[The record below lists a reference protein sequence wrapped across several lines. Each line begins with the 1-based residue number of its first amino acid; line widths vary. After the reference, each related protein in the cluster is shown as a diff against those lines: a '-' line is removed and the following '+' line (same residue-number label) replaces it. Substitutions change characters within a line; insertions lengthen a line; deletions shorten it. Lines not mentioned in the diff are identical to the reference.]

1 MHEIDIPV
9 SVMGIAEHYHPLIDG
24 LEIDYKDK
32 IISSEIQSMGIE
44 VQVTNTVMNH
54 DSDKIQLAQDVV
66 EFSQMIS
73 VKKDSL

>member
-1 MHEIDIPV
+1 
-9 SVMGIAEHYHPLIDG
+9 
-24 LEIDYKDK
+24 
-32 IISSEIQSMGIE
+32 MGIE